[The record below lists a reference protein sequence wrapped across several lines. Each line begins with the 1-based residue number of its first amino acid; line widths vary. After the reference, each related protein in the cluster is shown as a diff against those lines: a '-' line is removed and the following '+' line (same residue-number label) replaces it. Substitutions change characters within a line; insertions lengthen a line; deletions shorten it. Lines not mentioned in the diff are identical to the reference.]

1 MIIETEEL
9 DLDNF
14 GNIRLGRCK
23 TLQDIKDMTSAVSE
37 NDMYIFDKKEGTVFF
52 FVKQG
57 NLSCFYNRAGNQL
70 KLVEHLFP
78 NGEVVTIPD
87 NTALICKST
96 KENVYFIDLII
107 FKKENVANLP
117 FRDRRKIIMDNFPN
131 NVEPD
136 CCKKDLPD
144 RFIVRDANKPLVL
157 FSREEGIGCDFS
169 YTQFSEREDF
179 IVKDYYVNQ
188 QREAKDYIFNA
199 YQYERNRLVRRG
211 KLRIQNKHARAKAIQ
226 ASDKGHR
233 IVCTCI
239 KNGKRNVNLDFVKFK
254 SGKPFK
260 SVVSRF
266 SKDLVFIPVITR
278 GKNK

>member
-96 KENVYFIDLII
+96 KENVY
-107 FKKENVANLP
+107 
-117 FRDRRKIIMDNFPN
+117 
-131 NVEPD
+131 
-136 CCKKDLPD
+136 
-144 RFIVRDANKPLVL
+144 
-157 FSREEGIGCDFS
+157 
-169 YTQFSEREDF
+169 
-179 IVKDYYVNQ
+179 
-188 QREAKDYIFNA
+188 
-199 YQYERNRLVRRG
+199 
-211 KLRIQNKHARAKAIQ
+211 
-226 ASDKGHR
+226 
-233 IVCTCI
+233 
-239 KNGKRNVNLDFVKFK
+239 
-254 SGKPFK
+254 
-260 SVVSRF
+260 
-266 SKDLVFIPVITR
+266 
-278 GKNK
+278 